1 MYYNLRRFK
10 MSKKIYCLL
19 LLLLFLML
27 FAVSCV
33 SANENINNTSTS
45 DENVLNEI
53 TEVSDTNEGIL
64 NDDALDSELD
74 VEADVNEEYG
84 YITINITTNSAA
96 TGNVTYNII
105 NSAKEIVV
113 NDTVLLNGG
122 EAIIGNNDFVL
133 LKDIYSVNIYYWGD
147 SIYSSTTKN
156 ITFEVT
162 KIIPDLNVV
171 YTLDEYAIAHITA
184 TINDNATG
192 NVTFRISREGDED
205 EDWNIEIENGIVE
218 DEFYL
223 DSGIY
228 YLYAEYSGD
237 DNYYS
242 AFTEKIDI
250 NLTKESPYIEIEV
263 YISETGMVCVNVTLE
278 DDATGNI
285 TVRLY
290 DVSNKEVI
298 NGTFKYGDK
307 CPFQFE
313 LDKGTYEVKVIYSG
327 DEKYYGNIES
337 DYIEINK
344 ETTEVEIESTVD
356 EYGIVLIN
364 VTLNKTATGNVTFIF
379 INNNTGELF
388 NVISSVINGTVQ
400 YRKLEDF
407 TKGIWTVT
415 AIYNGDDCFYV
426 NDATDSFTIDKSVP
440 KVTSTVRVNQ
450 GRLYIIINMPANATG
465 NVTIKD
471 IASTYNRT
479 ETIVNGTVSIS
490 DLWDLGNYTVY
501 ILWGGNEK
509 YYALFEHYVDFT
521 VKLTP
526 YISSNHVSAVY
537 NKNGKATIT
546 LKDLLSGKALVG
558 AEVQINVN
566 GKPYKGVTNSNGL
579 VFISIPANMVP
590 KTYVVTIFYAG
601 NGTYYKD
608 SSVTF
613 KFTVFK
619 ATPKITAKKKIFKKA
634 KKVKK
639 YSVIL
644 KDNAGKA
651 IKKVQISIKVGKKTF
666 NAKTNAK
673 GKAVFK
679 FNKLTK
685 KGKYIS
691 TVIFKGNSYY
701 NKVTKKIKI
710 VIK

>member
-1 MYYNLRRFK
+1 

>member
-1 MYYNLRRFK
+1 
-10 MSKKIYCLL
+10 MSKKIYC

-237 DNYYS
+237 DNYYG

-651 IKKVQISIKVGKKTF
+651 IKKVQISIKVGKKKKKK
-666 NAKTNAK
+666 KTNAK

-679 FNKLTK
+679 FNKIKK